1 MTSLAMPIC
10 RAPRIDFPSILAPNM
25 STPPC
30 CRKWGPHEKHAQVAR
45 GGYGGGD
52 LFSCIVKGY
61 ASRCGWDQN
70 FRSSWVTSC
79 PSRPTAQPILACMGL
94 RGHRGGAFSQ
104 KQCRSTGMP
113 RGRQPSI
120 SHANPSPRKKKILNL
135 SFPGLFPLT
144 PCIFFPSWRKEKLG
158 PVLECSHQAL
168 QLWGMVFILF
178 FLPPPPPPRPS
189 PILKFLPMQRSKLP
203 QFTPAD
209 QSNPKAAS
217 RHKCMH

>member
-104 KQCRSTGMP
+104 RQCHSTGIDE
-113 RGRQPSI
+113 GETAIHLSCQSE
-120 SHANPSPRKKKILNL
+120 SQEKSYKVFLNL
-135 SFPGLFPLT
+135 SFPGQP
-144 PCIFFPSWRKEKLG
+144 PP
-158 PVLECSHQAL
+158 
-168 QLWGMVFILF
+168 
-178 FLPPPPPPRPS
+178 LPPS
-189 PILKFLPMQRSKLP
+189 L
-203 QFTPAD
+203 
-209 QSNPKAAS
+209 
-217 RHKCMH
+217 